1 VAKESGFRTG
11 ELARATGI
19 TVRTL
24 HHYDRLGLLVP
35 SSYTSGGHRS
45 YTPDDVRR
53 LHRILALRGFGLSLA
68 EISEALEA
76 DVQDLKELVRRQLTV
91 AEERVRQAQELRL
104 RLLDV
109 LGALEVMAEPST
121 AELIDLI
128 EVMTTMDQR
137 LTPEEVEAMSQR
149 RREFMEALSEEELA
163 QLNGKRQEVMRSMG
177 PGELAR
183 MQERRAQMMP
193 PSAATED
200 G

>member
-1 VAKESGFRTG
+1 MTLEQGFRSG

-35 SSYTSGGHRS
+35 SAYTSGGHRC

-68 EISEALEA
+68 QIADALEA
-76 DVQDLKELVRRQLTV
+76 RAEDLRDLVRRQLAV
-91 AEERVRQAQELRL
+91 AEERLRQAQELRF

-109 LGALEVMAEPST
+109 LGVLESMSQPST
-121 AELIDLI
+121 TELIDLI
-128 EVMTTMDQR
+128 EVMTTMNQP

-149 RREFMEALSEEELA
+149 RQEFLERLSEDELA
-163 QLNGKRQEVMRSMG
+163 ELNRHREEAMRMMS
-177 PGELAR
+177 PDELAR
-183 MQERRAQMMP
+183 MRDRRAQLMP
-193 PSAATED
+193 ASP
-200 G
+200 